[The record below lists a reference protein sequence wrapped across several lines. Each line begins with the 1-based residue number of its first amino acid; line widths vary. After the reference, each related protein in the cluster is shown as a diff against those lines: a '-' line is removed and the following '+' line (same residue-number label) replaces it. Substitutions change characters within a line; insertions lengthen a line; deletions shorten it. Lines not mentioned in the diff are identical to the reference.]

1 MPITNTTST
10 LIQSE
15 TLELLE
21 WPRLC
26 QHLATFAATKL
37 GVAAALDLE
46 IPANQAQTAELLAQT
61 QEAYQ
66 LESRAG
72 GALSFEGIH
81 DIGTSLQRAELQGLL
96 SGEELL
102 AIATTLAGASS
113 ANPTLYKNS

>member
-10 LIQSE
+10 LIQAE

-46 IPANQAQTAELLAQT
+46 IPATQAQTAELLAQT
-61 QEAYQ
+61 QETYQ

-72 GALSFEGIH
+72 GALSFEGIQ
-81 DIGTSLQRAELQGLL
+81 DIGHFPATSRTARFAQRRRIAGNCYYPRR
-96 SGEELL
+96 SK
-102 AIATTLAGASS
+102 AIAPD
-113 ANPTLYKNS
+113 N